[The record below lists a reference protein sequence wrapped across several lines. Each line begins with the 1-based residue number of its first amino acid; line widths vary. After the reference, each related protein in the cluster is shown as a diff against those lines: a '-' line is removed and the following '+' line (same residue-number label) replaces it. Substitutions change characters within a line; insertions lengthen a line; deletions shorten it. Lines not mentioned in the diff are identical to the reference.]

1 MKHYVYLLI
10 NPNNDMK
17 YIGKRS
23 CECLPEEDV
32 SYMSSSIYVPKEECD
47 KLILKE
53 FDTAKE
59 AVEYEVR
66 LHKKFNVA
74 TNPEFYNRANQTSNK
89 FDTTGMTFNLTDE
102 QKEKISKGNTG
113 KKRSAET
120 VKQMTE
126 HLAKYRTQENR
137 LKAAETL
144 KQNGSNKGIKNS
156 QFKPWFISYHNV
168 THLFYDI
175 SKNEKALQN
184 GFTKKYYTDTAKK
197 CKQTGLPVT
206 NRKGETIFVDNI
218 PN

>member
-23 CECLPEEDV
+23 CECLPEEDTN
-32 SYMSSSIYVPKEECD
+32 YMSSSKYVPKDECD

-53 FDTAKE
+53 FNTAIE
-59 AVEYEVR
+59 AVEYEAK
-66 LHKKFNVA
+66 LHKQFNVA
-74 TNPEFYNRANQTSNK
+74 TNSKFYNKSNQTSSK
-89 FDTTGMTFNLTDE
+89 FDTTGTTFKLTDE
-102 QKEKISKGNTG
+102 QKQKISIANKG

-126 HLAKYRTQENR
+126 HLAKYRTTENR

-144 KQNGSNKGIKNS
+144 KQNGSNKDIKNS
-156 QFKPWFISYHNV
+156 QFKPWFISYPTV
-168 THLFYDI
+168 THLFYHI
-175 SKNEKALQN
+175 SKNEKALQD
-184 GFTKKYYTDTAKK
+184 GFTKKYYTDTTKK
-197 CKQTGLPVT
+197 CKQTNLPVT
-206 NRKGETIFVDNI
+206 NRRGETIFVGNI